1 MKLLD
6 LACVGG
12 VRRSRCCG
20 WVVAMAGI
28 GLVAGVSS
36 AVWQD
41 DETASDELREATPE
55 GTGGSPYGAGE
66 GGSRELLDW
75 AELESEMLSG
85 HVQLTSHERFT
96 RAGEAYFDPSGRWI
110 VFQAVEV
117 PEEGEE
123 PEPHFSMFVA
133 RVQRDDEMNITGI
146 DEPIKISPPGSANTC
161 GWFHPRTPWVV
172 IYGSTMVPPNVEGA
186 PGYQRGSGRYMWQ
199 FPNEMDIVR
208 QSVQEIFDDL
218 NSDLRVRFSLPA
230 EQLSPR
236 KLIEHPGYAAE
247 CAYDRG
253 GLHIVFCAV
262 DPESGDGDL
271 YAFNTRTRVVTPLV
285 MADGYDGGPF
295 FSPDGQRITYRSD
308 RRGDNMLQLFVA
320 DLAFD
325 DAGNITGV
333 EREYQLTDN
342 QHVNWAPFWHPSG
355 RFLVYATSEAG
366 HDNYEVFAIPVPM
379 IGTPRVDPSRAR
391 PIRISQA
398 SGFDGLPVFSNDGQ
412 WMMWTS
418 QRGGPW
424 DEAGVRPSSQLWVAR
439 FTPDA
444 RLQRMIDGAERE
456 GQRLDSI
463 APTKP

>member
-1 MKLLD
+1 MDLLGFGRGSCLVVRGA
-6 LACVGG
+6 LA
-12 VRRSRCCG
+12 
-20 WVVAMAGI
+20 
-28 GLVAGVSS
+28 LVAGVGLAAGVSL
-36 AVWQD
+36 AAGM
-41 DETASDELREATPE
+41 DE
-55 GTGGSPYGAGE
+55 GAGE
-66 GGSRELLDW
+66 EPSTGAQERPAGGAGYGSAGGSRELLNW
-75 AELESEMLSG
+75 AELETGMLTD

-110 VFQAVEV
+110 IFQAVEV
-117 PEEGEE
+117 PEEGKE

-133 RVQRDDEMNITGI
+133 RVQRDTAMNIIGI
-146 DEPIKISPPGSANTC
+146 DEPIRISPAGSANTC
-161 GWFHPRTPWVV
+161 GWFHPRQPWMV

-186 PGYQRGSGRYMWQ
+186 PGYQRGTGRYMWQ

-218 NSDLRVRFSLPA
+218 NSDLQVRFALPA
-230 EQLSPR
+230 EQLSPT

-262 DPESGDGDL
+262 DPDSGDGDL
-271 YAFNTRTRVVTPLV
+271 YIFNTRTRVVTPV
-285 MADGYDGGPF
+285 VTAEGYDGGPF
-295 FSPDGQRITYRSD
+295 FSPDGKRITYRSD
-308 RRGDNMLQLFVA
+308 RRGDNLLQLFVA

-325 DAGNITGV
+325 DAGNVTGL

-355 RFLVYATSEAG
+355 RLLVYATSEAG
-366 HDNYEVFAIPVPM
+366 HDNYEVYALPVPPV
-379 IGTPRVDPSRAR
+379 GTPRVDPSRAQ
-391 PIRISQA
+391 PIRITSA
-398 SGFDGLPVFSNDGQ
+398 TGFDGLPVFSNDGQ

-424 DEAGVRPSSQLWVAR
+424 DQAGARPSSQLWVAR
-439 FTPDA
+439 FTPDQTV
-444 RLQRMIDGAERE
+444 QRVIDGAVRD

-463 APTKP
+463 TPARKP